1 MYFQVRNLC
10 YMVSRREKLSRTY
23 QRLREQTF
31 YKQAALL
38 SDTRINLSAHE
49 ITAIKDA
56 NHGPSIYDR
65 LYSHANAPDLST
77 DFETMLHTIA
87 GDESNLSPR
96 HGVNGYIFSSL
107 SKDSKRSCLNGD
119 ICKNSSFYESMSSSV
134 SDIDSKSHVGV
145 ETESDTHS
153 KLNNRMNKSQRKNN
167 VENRNKNTAR
177 RRKKTSPTSYLDS
190 TTSTDVDEDNEDDS
204 SISRLLQRSKKNSG
218 RSKKQP
224 TSANRSFELL
234 ERRMLGSRSGSVT
247 AGDDDTEDDLFN
259 LGKHTKGSFKKKA
272 VSEIYSSD
280 SDSSDKDP
288 SRPASRK
295 LIRTKASVKE
305 FSAAEGGGRLSKDH
319 GSNHSNKSVSF
330 SASKVSVSSTSEKRK
345 RVNDLFEE
353 ESDDT
358 NKGKSIEKFS
368 ASESDVFVPQR
379 KAIRAANE
387 SSVPSKNKSRLKGD
401 KTIPKSEKEKKSPLH
416 EKKTKKESPLETEN
430 YSNDGN
436 SGANYLDTLMVVP
449 QRAAARKAIEH
460 IKNGMVKP
468 ATNFDD
474 LEMDVFKNNVKPS
487 KIVKK
492 EPHSST
498 VKQKTADLEDIKLD
512 SKTTAVDKRTIPPET
527 TSSISST
534 CHSLDSANSFS
545 AHVPTNSVS
554 HIVTTSV
561 TSNISGSPSPITSSS
576 AIASAT
582 TTCTT
587 MPSTASAVI
596 SKHVSSSSSGSSS
609 GSSSSGSSSSTSS
622 SSSST
627 SSSSDSSGSGSSSSS
642 SSESESEEA
651 PTTFTKKKPSPV
663 QPVSEIST
671 ASPIGKSVP
680 ECQKCETEL
689 ISDRNQV
696 LDITCN
702 TNQKVLNSLETPNN
716 ELNQKA
722 FSPQMEKDSNEYS
735 NIDNESFMETKTAIE
750 HLETNE
756 QNFPLPSSCWD
767 TTIDNKVPIK
777 VENILDE
784 EKKQSTSPVLSSSRN
799 RSLFSPIKDLDLS
812 SFDDDMNESNNLADG
827 SFSLTSL
834 SFSFGSDI
842 AYKEDTK
849 EDSVRETLNLVEKL
863 KFEMARKKNS
873 HSDNGEAPLGSTS
886 DLNETHVIEEN
897 EEKPESSHRKTEMEK
912 SKSDESDI
920 SDNSY
925 AVTTS
930 SDNSTVM
937 TTEAGVVNET
947 SPTDAPPSAISIFS
961 SCSFPSNILQQKE
974 NSSVTKEPIIPNE
987 NQNEFSASWHQS
999 AATYEES
1006 NSPYQH
1012 DITHST
1018 DRWSE
1023 SVMIPSRR
1031 SDCSSVSISSASSS
1045 SSAYSEP
1052 HHANEIIPT
1061 AEEVARIDE
1070 VSTLEISQ
1078 HMQKSVA
1085 DLLRPSVSVNEDQ
1098 FTSSSNS
1105 ESLYPYEDHLSSF
1118 VKATFNSTITDKAL
1132 YPHDP
1137 QQVSQSS
1144 SLFQPPLNYDAISN
1158 FGNTNQIL
1166 NKSYVQSMS
1175 IQTPL
1180 AATASFTTTSQ
1191 NMAMITSIISQVPAP
1206 SSDEIAATPVSAG
1219 SVNFDEKFAD
1229 IVSESAELAT
1239 DVLSNATNIDSNKN
1253 EPSPSQKNKSNYA
1266 SVNEKENNLFT
1277 IATDVS
1283 EASVHPVRPSSNK
1296 VDSEIK
1302 ADFHKIS
1309 EEPVITVTNS
1319 LFNDSS
1325 VRNTP
1330 VAAPPQKTP
1339 TTCTSTKKSPGKP
1352 TRVSARVMSQNKSP
1366 VAKSPVTAVV
1376 SPAASETPPVSKS
1389 KSRDQSSR
1397 KNHRT
1402 SNKGALNRR
1411 GRGRGRGRSSFPN
1424 FYR

>member
-1 MYFQVRNLC
+1 
-10 YMVSRREKLSRTY
+10 MVSRREKLSRTY

-49 ITAIKDA
+49 TTAIKDA

-96 HGVNGYIFSSL
+96 HGVNGYIFSS
-107 SKDSKRSCLNGD
+107 SGKDSKRSCLNGD

-177 RRKKTSPTSYLDS
+177 RRKKISPTSYLDS

-204 SISRLLQRSKKNSG
+204 SITRLLQRSKKNAG

-259 LGKHTKGSFKKKA
+259 LGKHAKGSFKKKA

-288 SRPASRK
+288 SRPVSRK

-305 FSAAEGGGRLSKDH
+305 FSAAGGGGRLSKDH
-319 GSNHSNKSVSF
+319 GSNHNNKSVSF
-330 SASKVSVSSTSEKRK
+330 SASKVSVSSTSEKRR

-353 ESDDT
+353 ESDDM
-358 NKGKSIEKFS
+358 NKEKSNEKFS

-379 KAIRAANE
+379 KAIKVANE

-430 YSNDGN
+430 YFNDGN

-474 LEMDVFKNNVKPS
+474 LELDVFKNNVKPS
-487 KIVKK
+487 KIIKK
-492 EPHSST
+492 EPYSSI
-498 VKQKTADLEDIKLD
+498 VKQKAADSEDMKLD
-512 SKTTAVDKRTIPPET
+512 AKTSTIDKRSVPQET
-527 TSSISST
+527 TSSISS

-545 AHVPTNSVS
+545 AHVSTSSVS
-554 HIVTTSV
+554 FIVTTSV
-561 TSNISGSPSPITSSS
+561 TSNISGSPSPIASSS
-576 AIASAT
+576 AIASVT

-587 MPSTASAVI
+587 TPSTVSAVI

-609 GSSSSGSSSSTSS
+609 GSSSSGSSSSSSS

-651 PTTFTKKKPSPV
+651 PTTFTKKKPSPA

-671 ASPIGKSVP
+671 ASPINESVP
-680 ECQKCETEL
+680 EYQKCETEL
-689 ISDRNQV
+689 VSDKNKV
-696 LDITCN
+696 LGITCN
-702 TNQKVLNSLETPNN
+702 TNPEMLNSLEIPNN
-716 ELNQKA
+716 EQNQKA
-722 FSPQMEKDSNEYS
+722 FSSQMEKDSNEYS
-735 NIDNESFMETKTAIE
+735 TIDNESFMETKTAIE

-756 QNFPLPSSCWD
+756 QNFPLSSSCWD
-767 TTIDNKVPIK
+767 TMIGNKVAIK
-777 VENILDE
+777 VENILDD
-784 EKKQSTSPVLSSSRN
+784 EKKQSTSPLLSSSRN
-799 RSLFSPIKDLDLS
+799 RSLFSPIKDLDLG
-812 SFDDDMNESNNLADG
+812 SFDDDMNEESNNLADG

-834 SFSFGSDI
+834 SFSFGSDF

-863 KFEMARKKNS
+863 KLEMARKKNS
-873 HSDNGEAPLGSTS
+873 HSDSGEAPLENAS
-886 DLNETHVIEEN
+886 DLNETRAIEEN
-897 EEKPESSHRKTEMEK
+897 EEKFESSPGKTEMEK
-912 SKSDESDI
+912 NKSDESDI

-930 SDNSTVM
+930 SDTSTVM
-937 TTEAGVVNET
+937 TTEAGAVNET
-947 SPTDAPPSAISIFS
+947 SSADAPPSEISIFS

-974 NSSVTKEPIIPNE
+974 NSSVTKEPVISNE

-999 AATYEES
+999 AAPYEES

-1012 DITHST
+1012 DITNST

-1061 AEEVARIDE
+1061 AEEVVRIDE
-1070 VSTLEISQ
+1070 VSALEISQ

-1118 VKATFNSTITDKAL
+1118 VKATFNSAITDKSL

-1137 QQVSQSS
+1137 QQVTQSS
-1144 SLFQPPLNYDAISN
+1144 SLFQAPLNYDVISN
-1158 FGNTNQIL
+1158 FGSTNQIL
-1166 NKSYVQSMS
+1166 NKSYVQSLS

-1253 EPSPSQKNKSNYA
+1253 EPSPSQKNKNNYA

-1283 EASVHPVRPSSNK
+1283 EASVHLVRPSSNK

-1302 ADFHKIS
+1302 AEFHKTS

-1366 VAKSPVTAVV
+1366 AAKSPVTAVV

-1397 KNHRT
+1397 KNHRP